1 MSTSV
6 GVWIA
11 GILTL
16 AAYSF
21 LYKENPFFR
30 VAEFALVGTGSGY
43 ALALGWKN
51 IADKVVSPLSDGKMT
66 ALLPLI
72 LGLLLFTKLS
82 KKIAWMA
89 RYPMAV
95 LVGLGASVAL
105 RAAVK
110 ADLLTQIRAT
120 MLPLNSINNIIIV
133 LGTIGV
139 VSFFFFTIGVDN
151 SVRTQA
157 SRIGR
162 VIMMV
167 AFGAQL
173 GSAAAVRTSLF
184 IGRVV
189 FVFKDWLGLIK

>member
-1 MSTSV
+1 
-6 GVWIA
+6 
-11 GILTL
+11 
-16 AAYSF
+16 
-21 LYKENPFFR
+21 
-30 VAEFALVGTGSGY
+30 
-43 ALALGWKN
+43 
-51 IADKVVSPLSDGKMT
+51 
-66 ALLPLI
+66 
-72 LGLLLFTKLS
+72 
-82 KKIAWMA
+82 MA

-120 MLPLNSINNIIIV
+120 MLPLNTLNNVIIV
-133 LGTIGV
+133 FGTIGV
-139 VSFFFFTIGVDN
+139 VSFFFFTLGVDN
-151 SVRTQA
+151 SLRSQA

-162 VIMMV
+162 IIMMV

-189 FVFKDWLGLIK
+189 FVFRDWLGLIK

>member
-1 MSTSV
+1 MSTSI

-30 VAEFALVGTGSGY
+30 VAEFALVGSGSGY

-51 IADKVVSPLSDGKMT
+51 ISDKVISPLGNGKMI
-66 ALLPLI
+66 AVLPLV

-82 KKIAWMA
+82 KRHAWMA

-120 MLPLNSINNIIIV
+120 MLPLNTLNNVIIV
-133 LGTIGV
+133 FGTIGV
-139 VSFFFFTIGVDN
+139 VSFFFFTLGVDN
-151 SVRTQA
+151 SLRSQA

-162 VIMMV
+162 IIMMV

-189 FVFKDWLGLIK
+189 FVFRDWLGLIK